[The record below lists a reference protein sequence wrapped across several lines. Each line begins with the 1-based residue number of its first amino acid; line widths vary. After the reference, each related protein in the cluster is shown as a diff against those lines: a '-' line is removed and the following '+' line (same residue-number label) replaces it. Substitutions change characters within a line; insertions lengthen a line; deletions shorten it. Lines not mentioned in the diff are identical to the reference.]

1 MEIQR
6 RKIQE
11 CNYRF
16 VQGQDG
22 SPDEVHFTPI
32 VMGVRSDNV
41 GFNEII
47 EPTAFDEA
55 DMSDVRALF
64 NHDPNLVMG
73 RTKNGTLKWTRNGNQ
88 IDAVAILPKNF
99 PAYQRELMADGY
111 VTGASF
117 GFHVDVQ
124 NRDSYELKREGDGS
138 FLGKLKRASD
148 VFDMSIVT
156 FPFYK
161 QTEGSVEY
169 KGLRS
174 LMEAEMSQTP
184 IEENQLQTQEETP
197 KKVDPRVRQIQLD
210 HNLLTPENKQNGS
223 NTSNG

>member
-1 MEIQR
+1 METER
-6 RKIQE
+6 RLIQE

-16 VQGQDG
+16 VSGQDG

-47 EPTAFDEA
+47 DPTAFDEA

-73 RTKNGTLKWTRNGNQ
+73 RSKNGTLKWTRNGNQ
-88 IDAVAILPKNF
+88 IDAVAYLPKNF

-117 GFHVDVQ
+117 GFHVDVKS
-124 NRDSYELKREGDGS
+124 RDNYELKREGDGS

-161 QTEGSVEY
+161 QTEGSVSLS
-169 KGLRS
+169 KGMRS
-174 LMEAEMSQTP
+174 LMDAEAITEETP
-184 IEENQLQTQEETP
+184 IEEQQPQIQEEAP
-197 KKVDPRVRQIQLD
+197 KKADPRIRQIQLD
-210 HNLLTPENKQNGS
+210 YNLLTAENK
-223 NTSNG
+223 

>member
-1 MEIQR
+1 MELER
-6 RKIQE
+6 RYQE
-11 CNYRF
+11 LCNYRF
-16 VQGQDG
+16 VAGQDG

-32 VMGVRSDNV
+32 VMGVLSDNV
-41 GFNEII
+41 GFNEEID
-47 EPTAFDEA
+47 PKAFDEA

-88 IDAVAILPKNF
+88 IDAVATLPKNF

-117 GFHVDVQ
+117 GFHVDVT
-124 NRDSYELKREGDGS
+124 NRDSYEIKREAPGKIV
-138 FLGKLKRASD
+138 GKLKKARD
-148 VFDMSIVT
+148 VFDMSVVT

-161 QTEGSVEY
+161 QTEGKVHVGQ
-169 KGLRS
+169 KLRS
-174 LMEAEMSQTP
+174 LVESESAEQLEQSEQPTPEEA
-184 IEENQLQTQEETP
+184 P
-197 KKVDPRVRQIQLD
+197 KKVRPEIRLIQLEN
-210 HNLLTPENKQNGS
+210 NLLTAENKDGS

>member
-1 MEIQR
+1 MEEQR
-6 RKIQE
+6 RIIQE

-16 VQGQDG
+16 VAGQDG

-64 NHDPNLVMG
+64 NHDPNMVMG
-73 RTKNGTLKWTRNGNQ
+73 RSKNGTLKWTRNGNQ
-88 IDAVAILPKNF
+88 IDAVAYLPKNF
-99 PAYQRELMADGY
+99 PAYQRELMQEGY

-117 GFHVDVQ
+117 GFHVDVRKSE
-124 NRDSYELKREGDGS
+124 NYELKREGDGS
-138 FLGKLKRASD
+138 YLGKLKRATD
-148 VFDMSIVT
+148 VFDMSVVT

-161 QTEGSVEY
+161 QTEGTVQY
-169 KGLRS
+169 NGIRS
-174 LMEAEMSQTP
+174 LMDAQEIANQ
-184 IEENQLQTQEETP
+184 IEEEQDDEDEEEQEKST
-197 KKVDPRVRQIQLD
+197 KKEDSRIKLIK
-210 HNLLTPENKQNGS
+210 LENNIY
-223 NTSNG
+223 